1 MHDREVQLSAHG
13 HAWRYDADRG
23 SISQAGFAG
32 NGGAEQCGKWNDC
45 DYISAISKRNVSG
58 EQRNHAAFYASD
70 FMAGTDIR
78 GQHGGSQVMQQIVLQ
93 SVPSQQTQVVLDGQ
107 SCSISVYVKNQC
119 MFLDLA
125 VNGTQIAYA
134 VQCKNLVSLVPTSY
148 LAFSGWMAF
157 FDTQGTN
164 DPVYTGLGTRWVLLY
179 LDSADLEAFNGIG
192 S

>member
-1 MHDREVQLSAHG
+1 
-13 HAWRYDADRG
+13 
-23 SISQAGFAG
+23 
-32 NGGAEQCGKWNDC
+32 
-45 DYISAISKRNVSG
+45 
-58 EQRNHAAFYASD
+58 
-70 FMAGTDIR
+70 
-78 GQHGGSQVMQQIVLQ
+78 MQQIVLQ

-119 MFLDLA
+119 IFLDLA
-125 VNGTQIAYA
+125 VNGAQIAYA

-148 LAFSGWMAF
+148 LGFSGWMVF

-164 DPVYTGLGTRWVLLY
+164 DPVYIGLGTRWVLLY